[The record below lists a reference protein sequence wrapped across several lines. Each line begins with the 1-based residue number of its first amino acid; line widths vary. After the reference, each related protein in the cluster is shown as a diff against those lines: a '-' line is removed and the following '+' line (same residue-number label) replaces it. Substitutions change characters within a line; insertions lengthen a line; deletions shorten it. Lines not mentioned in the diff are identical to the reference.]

1 MNAAIKS
8 ASSAVEPSKKF
19 TIINLL
25 SIKFYNPSVFK
36 QIFNYEVRF
45 NILNPEW
52 AFVEIESNYLNFK
65 YKSRFIF
72 LNLLINSFNIGV
84 NVTTEFGKDFNNG

>member
-8 ASSAVEPSKKF
+8 ASSAVESSRKF
-19 TIINLL
+19 TIFNFL

-36 QIFNYEVRF
+36 QIFNYKVRF

-52 AFVEIESNYLNFK
+52 AFVEVEPNYLNFK

-72 LNLLINSFNIGV
+72 LNLLMNSSNIGV
-84 NVTTEFGKDFNNG
+84 NVTTEFGKDFING